1 MKKGTSRGVE
11 KATRSPAESRN
22 SLDNGN
28 EFEFWNVRNR
38 RFFERFAKGIAIIGQ
53 DIYGNICIFFFFHF
67 ITFFGKGM
75 VVIEIYWDQISI

>member
-38 RFFERFAKGIAIIGQ
+38 RFFERFAKGIAINGQ
-53 DIYGNICIFFFFHF
+53 DINIYIYIWKYMYIFLFSFYY
-67 ITFFGKGM
+67 
-75 VVIEIYWDQISI
+75 VLW